1 MNNLI
6 PINKTDHDRIFHV
19 ENSYYST
26 GDRGTSHTHTRAQAG
41 ACTHTH
47 THTHIS
53 DDVWNHSGDLV
64 PTVE

>member
-1 MNNLI
+1 M
-6 PINKTDHDRIFHV
+6 
-19 ENSYYST
+19 T
-26 GDRGTSHTHTRAQAG
+26 GYFMLKIHTIQLETEAQATHTRAHKQAH
-41 ACTHTH
+41 AHTLTH

>member
-1 MNNLI
+1 M
-6 PINKTDHDRIFHV
+6 
-19 ENSYYST
+19 T
-26 GDRGTSHTHTRAQAG
+26 GHFMLKIHTSELETEAQATYTQ
-41 ACTHTH
+41 ARKQEHAHTL